1 MRHFDMSL
9 DQEFETIKQF
19 NKDSIDTLFIHLE
32 NSNILDYDKRSK
44 YKYSSE
50 DHFAVLKKKL
60 IRGRQIKIE
69 IEQSS
74 EPDPALYFAIKTKLN
89 IQDDEELK
97 SIQENHSLCMEM
109 ENIIG
114 AILEDYIHSISN
126 ELNWIWCSGDIVKAI
141 DFIKK
146 NEDGSWEMLQI
157 KNSDNSENS
166 SSKKVR
172 KGTAI
177 KMWFRRFS
185 KKKSFNWDE
194 LNKIMSTN
202 KFSEQNFLDFLEIK
216 LKS

>member
-1 MRHFDMSL
+1 MSL
-9 DQEFETIKQF
+9 DQEFESIKQF
-19 NKDSIDTLFIHLE
+19 NKDSIDTLFIHLD
-32 NSNILDYDKRSK
+32 NSNILDYRKNKK
-44 YKYSSE
+44 YKYGSE
-50 DHFAVLKKKL
+50 DHFAALKEKF
-60 IRGRQIKIE
+60 ISGREIKIE
-69 IEQSS
+69 KEQLS

-89 IQDDEELK
+89 IQDYEELK
-97 SIQENHSLCMEM
+97 SIQKSHSLCMEM

-126 ELNWIWCSGDIVKAI
+126 ELNWIWCSGDIVRAI

-146 NEDGSWEMLQI
+146 NKDGSWEMLQI

-194 LNKIMSTN
+194 LNKIMSTK

>member
-1 MRHFDMSL
+1 MSL
-9 DQEFETIKQF
+9 DQEFESIKQF
-19 NKDSIDTLFIHLE
+19 NKDNIDTLFIHLE
-32 NSNILDYDKRSK
+32 NSNILDYRKNKK
-44 YKYSSE
+44 YKYGSE
-50 DHFAVLKKKL
+50 DHFVALKEKF
-60 IRGRQIKIE
+60 ISGREVKIE
-69 IEQSS
+69 KEQLS

-97 SIQENHSLCMEM
+97 SIQKSHSLCMEM

-114 AILEDYIHSISN
+114 AILEEYIYSISK
-126 ELNWIWCSGDIVKAI
+126 ELNWIWCSGDIIRAI

-146 NEDGSWEMLQI
+146 NEDDSWEMLQI

-172 KGTAI
+172 KGTTI

-185 KKKSFNWDE
+185 KRKKFNWEE
-194 LNKIMSTN
+194 LNTIMNTN
-202 KFSEQNFLDFLEIK
+202 KFSEKNFLIFLENK